1 MITSLA
7 PFTVFQ
13 ATSLALIMPMTAH
26 ASMGLESSD
35 VSGQIAELRAEIA
48 AMKQENNK
56 DWLTERRSA
65 EIRGVVQDVL
75 ADADTRTSL
84 QDSGATAGWKKG
96 FFLSSPDGNFSLKVS
111 GQLQVRYVLN
121 SRKGDQDLGPF
132 NPANTLYGFENRR
145 TKLSFSG
152 NVFDKS
158 WTYKIKGGFSRAG
171 GAFVLEDAYVQKK
184 LEGGLAIKVGQFK
197 APWMR
202 EELVS
207 SSKQLTVERS
217 IVNEYFN
224 QGYSQGIQLGYEA
237 DSLRAWVWTGDGIG
251 SRGFG
256 PGRANSKDTNWDRT
270 PTNYSFAGRAEYKI
284 SGDWS
289 QFKDFSSK
297 QGSGSGMMVGLSA
310 VTQRA
315 NKNLGANADGT
326 KVYGVTGDLTWDM
339 SGASLFVSGV
349 WTNVDS
355 PNAGGDS
362 NPWGVTIQ
370 GGYFVTESV
379 EAFVRYEYMD
389 YDPTLLTNVAKY
401 DGFTVGGNWFINS
414 SVKFS
419 ADFSYNFASLAAG
432 AFVAS
437 SAGFRTDEP
446 GEDGQ
451 WAVRAQL
458 QLLF

>member
-1 MITSLA
+1 MITFSTLLQ
-7 PFTVFQ
+7 T
-13 ATSLALIMPMTAH
+13 TSLVLVAPLAAD
-26 ASMGLESSD
+26 ASTSVESSD
-35 VSGQIAELRAEIA
+35 VAGQIAELREEITQL
-48 AMKQENNK
+48 KQENNEG
-56 DWLTERRSA
+56 WLTEQRSA

-75 ADADTRTSL
+75 ADADTRASF
-84 QDSGATAGWKKG
+84 QDSAATAGWKKG
-96 FFLSSPDGNFSLKVS
+96 FFLASPDGNFSLKVS

-121 SRKGDQDLGPF
+121 SRKADQKLGPF
-132 NPANTLYGFENRR
+132 NPPNTQWGFENRR

-158 WTYKIKGGFSRAG
+158 WTYKIKGAFARAG
-171 GAFVLEDAYVQKK
+171 GNFFLEDGYVQKK
-184 LEGGLAIKVGQFK
+184 LDGGLAIKVGQFK

-237 DSLRAWVWTGDGIG
+237 DSFRAWAWAGDGIG

-256 PGRANSKDTNWDRT
+256 PARFNSRNTNWDQT
-270 PTNYSFAGRAEYKI
+270 ATSYAFAGRAEYKI

-297 QGSGSGMMVGLSA
+297 RGSNSGMMAGVSA

-315 NKNLGANADGT
+315 NQNLSADVDGT
-326 KVYGVTGDLTWDM
+326 KVYGITGDFTWDM

-389 YDPTLLTNVAKY
+389 FDPSIRTNAAKY

-419 ADFSYNFASLAAG
+419 ADFSYNFSSLAAG

-451 WAVRAQL
+451 WAIRAQL

>member
-1 MITSLA
+1 MITFSTLLQ
-7 PFTVFQ
+7 T
-13 ATSLALIMPMTAH
+13 TSLVLVAPLAAY
-26 ASMGLESSD
+26 ASTSVESSD
-35 VSGQIAELRAEIA
+35 VAGQIAELREEIA
-48 AMKQENNK
+48 QLKQENNEG
-56 DWLTERRSA
+56 WLTEQRSA

-75 ADADTRTSL
+75 ADADTRASF
-84 QDSGATAGWKKG
+84 QDSAATAGWKKG
-96 FFLSSPDGNFSLKVS
+96 FFLASPDGNFSLKVG

-121 SRKGDQDLGPF
+121 SRKGDQKLGPL
-132 NPANTLYGFENRR
+132 NPPNTQWGFENRR

-158 WTYKIKGGFSRAG
+158 WTYKIKGAFSRSG
-171 GAFVLEDAYVQKK
+171 GDFVLEDGYVQKK
-184 LEGGLAIKVGQFK
+184 FDGGLAIKVGQFK

-237 DSLRAWVWTGDGIG
+237 DSFRAWAWAGDGIG

-256 PGRANSKDTNWDRT
+256 PARFNSRNTNWDQT
-270 PTNYSFAGRAEYKI
+270 ATSYAFAGRAEYKI

-297 QGSGSGMMVGLSA
+297 RGSGSGMMAGLSA

-315 NKNLGANADGT
+315 NENLSAKANGT
-326 KVYGVTGDLTWDM
+326 KVYGVTGDFTWDM

-355 PNAGGDS
+355 PTGDDS

-389 YDPTLLTNVAKY
+389 FDPSIRTNIAKY

-414 SVKFS
+414 SVRFS
-419 ADFSYNFASLAAG
+419 ADFSYNFSSLDSG

-437 SAGFRTDEP
+437 GAGFRADEP
-446 GEDGQ
+446 GENGQ
-451 WAVRAQL
+451 WAARAQL

>member
-1 MITSLA
+1 MITFSTLLQ
-7 PFTVFQ
+7 T
-13 ATSLALIMPMTAH
+13 TSLVLVAPLAAD
-26 ASMGLESSD
+26 ASTSVESSD
-35 VSGQIAELRAEIA
+35 VAGQIAELREEITQL
-48 AMKQENNK
+48 KQENNEG
-56 DWLTERRSA
+56 WLTEQRSA

-75 ADADTRTSL
+75 ADADTRASF
-84 QDSGATAGWKKG
+84 QDSAATAGWKKG
-96 FFLSSPDGNFSLKVS
+96 FFLASPDGNFSLKVS

-121 SRKGDQDLGPF
+121 SRKGDQKLGPF
-132 NPANTLYGFENRR
+132 NPPNTQWGFENRR

-158 WTYKIKGGFSRAG
+158 WTYKIKGAFARAG
-171 GAFVLEDAYVQKK
+171 GNFFLEDGYVQKK
-184 LEGGLAIKVGQFK
+184 LDGGLAIKVGQFK

-237 DSLRAWVWTGDGIG
+237 DSFRAWAWAGDGIG

-256 PGRANSKDTNWDRT
+256 PARFNSQNTNWDRT
-270 PTNYSFAGRAEYKI
+270 ATNYSFAGRAEYKI

-297 QGSGSGMMVGLSA
+297 RGSNSGMMAGVSA

-315 NKNLGANADGT
+315 NQNLSADVDGT
-326 KVYGVTGDLTWDM
+326 KVYGITGDFTWDM

-389 YDPTLLTNVAKY
+389 FDPSIRTNAAKY

-437 SAGFRTDEP
+437 SAGFRADEP

-451 WAVRAQL
+451 WAIRAQL

>member
-1 MITSLA
+1 MITFSTLLQTTVLVLVAPLA
-7 PFTVFQ
+7 
-13 ATSLALIMPMTAH
+13 ADASTSV
-26 ASMGLESSD
+26 ESSD
-35 VSGQIAELRAEIA
+35 VAGQIAELRAEIA
-48 AMKQENNK
+48 QLKQENNEG
-56 DWLTERRSA
+56 WLTEQRSA

-75 ADADTRTSL
+75 ADADTRTSF
-84 QDSGATAGWKKG
+84 QDSAATAGWKKG
-96 FFLSSPDGNFSLKVS
+96 FFLASPDGNFSLKVG

-121 SRKGDQDLGPF
+121 SRKGNTRLGPF
-132 NPANTLYGFENRR
+132 NPPNTQWGFENRR

-158 WTYKIKGGFSRAG
+158 WTYKIKGAFSRAG
-171 GAFVLEDAYVQKK
+171 GNFFLEDGYVQKK
-184 LEGGLAIKVGQFK
+184 LDGGLAIKVGQFK

-237 DSLRAWVWTGDGIG
+237 DSFRAWAWAGDGIG

-256 PGRANSKDTNWDRT
+256 PARSNSQNTNWDRT
-270 PTNYSFAGRAEYKI
+270 ATNYSFAGRAEYKI

-297 QGSGSGMMVGLSA
+297 RGSNSGMMAGVSA

-315 NKNLGANADGT
+315 NQNLSADADGT
-326 KVYGVTGDLTWDM
+326 KVYGITGDFTWDM

-389 YDPTLLTNVAKY
+389 FDPSIRTNAAKY

-419 ADFSYNFASLAAG
+419 ADFSYNFSSLAAG

-437 SAGFRTDEP
+437 SADFRTDEP

-451 WAVRAQL
+451 WAIRAQL

>member
-1 MITSLA
+1 MITFSTLLQTTVLVLVAPLA
-7 PFTVFQ
+7 
-13 ATSLALIMPMTAH
+13 ADASTSV
-26 ASMGLESSD
+26 ESSD
-35 VSGQIAELRAEIA
+35 VAGQIAELRAEIA
-48 AMKQENNK
+48 QLKQENNEG
-56 DWLTERRSA
+56 WLTEQRSA

-75 ADADTRTSL
+75 ADADTRTSF
-84 QDSGATAGWKKG
+84 QDSAATAGWKKG
-96 FFLSSPDGNFSLKVS
+96 FFLASPDGNFSLKVG

-121 SRKGDQDLGPF
+121 SRKGNTRLGPF
-132 NPANTLYGFENRR
+132 NPPNTQWGFENRR

-158 WTYKIKGGFSRAG
+158 WTYKIKGAFSRAG
-171 GAFVLEDAYVQKK
+171 GNFFLEDGYVQKK
-184 LEGGLAIKVGQFK
+184 LDGGLAIKVGQFK

-224 QGYSQGIQLGYEA
+224 QGFSQGIQLGYEA
-237 DSLRAWVWTGDGIG
+237 DSFRAWAWAGDGIG

-256 PGRANSKDTNWDRT
+256 PARSNSQNTNWDRT
-270 PTNYSFAGRAEYKI
+270 ATNYSFAGRAEYKI

-297 QGSGSGMMVGLSA
+297 RGSNSGMMAGVSA

-315 NKNLGANADGT
+315 NQNLSADADGT
-326 KVYGVTGDLTWDM
+326 KVYGITGDFTWDM

-437 SAGFRTDEP
+437 SAGFRADEP

-451 WAVRAQL
+451 WAIRAQL

>member
-1 MITSLA
+1 MITFSTLLQTTALVLVAPLA
-7 PFTVFQ
+7 
-13 ATSLALIMPMTAH
+13 ADASTSV
-26 ASMGLESSD
+26 ESSD
-35 VSGQIAELRAEIA
+35 VAGQIAELRAEIA
-48 AMKQENNK
+48 QLKQENNEG
-56 DWLTERRSA
+56 WLTEQRSA

-75 ADADTRTSL
+75 VDADTRASF
-84 QDSGATAGWKKG
+84 QDSAATAGWKKG
-96 FFLSSPDGNFSLKVS
+96 FFLASPDGNFSLKLS

-121 SRKGDQDLGPF
+121 SRKGNTRLGPL
-132 NPANTLYGFENRR
+132 NPPNTQWGFENRR

-158 WTYKIKGGFSRAG
+158 WTYKVKGAFSRAG
-171 GAFVLEDAYVQKK
+171 GNFFLEDGYVQKK
-184 LEGGLAIKVGQFK
+184 LDGGLAIKIGQFK

-207 SSKQLTVERS
+207 SSKQLTVDRS
-217 IVNEYFN
+217 IVNGYFK
-224 QGYSQGIQLGYEA
+224 QGYSQGAQLGYEA
-237 DSLRAWVWTGDGIG
+237 ESFRAWVWTGDGIG

-256 PGRANSKDTNWDRT
+256 PARFNSQNTNWDRT
-270 PTNYSFAGRAEYKI
+270 ATSYSFAGRAEFKI

-289 QFKDFSSK
+289 QFKDFSSTR
-297 QGSGSGMMVGLSA
+297 GSDSGMMAGVAA

-315 NKNLGANADGT
+315 NENLSADVDGT
-326 KVYGVTGDLTWDM
+326 KVYGITGDLTWDM

-389 YDPTLLTNVAKY
+389 FDPSTRTKVAQY

-414 SVKFS
+414 GVKFS

-437 SAGFRTDEP
+437 SAGFRADEP

-451 WAVRAQL
+451 WAIRAQL

>member
-1 MITSLA
+1 MITFSTLLQTTVLVLVAPLA
-7 PFTVFQ
+7 
-13 ATSLALIMPMTAH
+13 ADASTSV
-26 ASMGLESSD
+26 ESSD
-35 VSGQIAELRAEIA
+35 VAGQIAELRAEIA
-48 AMKQENNK
+48 QLKQENNEG
-56 DWLTERRSA
+56 WLTEQRSA

-75 ADADTRTSL
+75 ADADTRTSF
-84 QDSGATAGWKKG
+84 QDSAATAGWKKG
-96 FFLSSPDGNFSLKVS
+96 FFLASPDGNFSLKVS

-121 SRKGDQDLGPF
+121 SRKGNTRLGPF
-132 NPANTLYGFENRR
+132 NPPNTQWGFENRR

-158 WTYKIKGGFSRAG
+158 WTYKIKGAFSRAG
-171 GAFVLEDAYVQKK
+171 GNFFLEDGYVQKK
-184 LEGGLAIKVGQFK
+184 LDGGLAIKVGQFK

-237 DSLRAWVWTGDGIG
+237 DSFRAWAWAGDGIG

-256 PGRANSKDTNWDRT
+256 PARFNSQNTNWDRT
-270 PTNYSFAGRAEYKI
+270 ATNYSFAGRAEYKI

-297 QGSGSGMMVGLSA
+297 RGSNSGMMAGVSA

-315 NKNLGANADGT
+315 NQNLSADADGT
-326 KVYGVTGDLTWDM
+326 KVYGITGDFTWDM

-437 SAGFRTDEP
+437 SAGFRADEP

-451 WAVRAQL
+451 WAIRAQL

>member
-1 MITSLA
+1 MITFSTLLQTTVLVLVAPLA
-7 PFTVFQ
+7 
-13 ATSLALIMPMTAH
+13 ADASTSV
-26 ASMGLESSD
+26 ESSD
-35 VSGQIAELRAEIA
+35 VAGQIAELREEITQL
-48 AMKQENNK
+48 KQENNEG
-56 DWLTERRSA
+56 WLTEQRSA
-65 EIRGVVQDVL
+65 DIRGVVQDVL
-75 ADADTRTSL
+75 ADADTRASF
-84 QDSGATAGWKKG
+84 QDSAATAGWKKG
-96 FFLSSPDGNFSLKVS
+96 FFLASPDGNFSLKVS

-121 SRKGDQDLGPF
+121 SRKGNTRLGPF
-132 NPANTLYGFENRR
+132 NPPNTQWGFENRR

-158 WTYKIKGGFSRAG
+158 WTYKIKGAFSRAG
-171 GAFVLEDAYVQKK
+171 GNFFLEDGYVQKK
-184 LEGGLAIKVGQFK
+184 LDGGLAIKVGQFK

-237 DSLRAWVWTGDGIG
+237 DSFRAWAWAGDGIG

-256 PGRANSKDTNWDRT
+256 PARFNSQNTNWDRT
-270 PTNYSFAGRAEYKI
+270 ATNYSFAGRAEYKI

-297 QGSGSGMMVGLSA
+297 RGSNSGMMAGVSA

-315 NKNLGANADGT
+315 NQNLSADADGT
-326 KVYGVTGDLTWDM
+326 KVYGITGDFTWDM

-437 SAGFRTDEP
+437 SAGFRADEP

-451 WAVRAQL
+451 WAIRAQL

>member
-1 MITSLA
+1 A
-7 PFTVFQ
+7 
-13 ATSLALIMPMTAH
+13 
-26 ASMGLESSD
+26 
-35 VSGQIAELRAEIA
+35 
-48 AMKQENNK
+48 
-56 DWLTERRSA
+56 
-65 EIRGVVQDVL
+65 
-75 ADADTRTSL
+75 
-84 QDSGATAGWKKG
+84 
-96 FFLSSPDGNFSLKVS
+96 SPDGNFSLKVS

-121 SRKGDQDLGPF
+121 SRKGDQKLGPF
-132 NPANTLYGFENRR
+132 NPPNTQWGFENRR

-158 WTYKIKGGFSRAG
+158 WTYKIKGAFARAG
-171 GAFVLEDAYVQKK
+171 GNFFLEDGYVQKK
-184 LEGGLAIKVGQFK
+184 LDGGLAIKVGQFK

-207 SSKQLTVERS
+207 SSKQLTVDRS
-217 IVNEYFN
+217 IVNGYFR
-224 QGYSQGIQLGYEA
+224 QGYSQGVQLGYEA
-237 DSLRAWVWTGDGIG
+237 ESFRAWVWAGDGIG

-256 PGRANSKDTNWDRT
+256 PARFNSQNTNWDRT
-270 PTNYSFAGRAEYKI
+270 ATNYSFAGRAEYKI

-297 QGSGSGMMVGLSA
+297 RGSNSGMMAGVSA

-315 NKNLGANADGT
+315 NQNLSADVDGT
-326 KVYGVTGDLTWDM
+326 KVYGITGDFTWDM

-355 PNAGGDS
+355 PTGDDS

-389 YDPTLLTNVAKY
+389 FDPSIRTNAAKY

-414 SVKFS
+414 SVRFS

-437 SAGFRTDEP
+437 SAGFRADEP

-451 WAVRAQL
+451 WAIRAQL

>member
-1 MITSLA
+1 MITFSTLLQ
-7 PFTVFQ
+7 T
-13 ATSLALIMPMTAH
+13 TSLVLVAPLAAD
-26 ASMGLESSD
+26 ASTSVESSD
-35 VSGQIAELRAEIA
+35 VAGQIAELREEITQL
-48 AMKQENNK
+48 KQENNEG
-56 DWLTERRSA
+56 WLTEQRSA
-65 EIRGVVQDVL
+65 DIRGVVQDVL
-75 ADADTRTSL
+75 ADADTRASF
-84 QDSGATAGWKKG
+84 QDSAATAGWKKG
-96 FFLSSPDGNFSLKVS
+96 FFLASPDGNFSLKVS

-121 SRKGDQDLGPF
+121 SRKADQKLGPF
-132 NPANTLYGFENRR
+132 NPPNTQWGFENRR

-158 WTYKIKGGFSRAG
+158 WTYKIKGAFARAG
-171 GAFVLEDAYVQKK
+171 GNFFLEDGYVQKK
-184 LEGGLAIKVGQFK
+184 LDGGLAIKVGQFK

-237 DSLRAWVWTGDGIG
+237 DSFRAWAWAGDGIG

-256 PGRANSKDTNWDRT
+256 PARFNSQNTNWDRT
-270 PTNYSFAGRAEYKI
+270 ATNYSFAGRAEYKI

-297 QGSGSGMMVGLSA
+297 RGSNSGMMAGVSA

-315 NKNLGANADGT
+315 NQNLSADVDGT
-326 KVYGVTGDLTWDM
+326 KVYGITGDFTWDM

-389 YDPTLLTNVAKY
+389 FDPSIRTNAAKY

-414 SVKFS
+414 SVKFT

-437 SAGFRTDEP
+437 SAGFRADEP

-451 WAVRAQL
+451 WAIRAQL

>member
-1 MITSLA
+1 MITFSTLLQ
-7 PFTVFQ
+7 T
-13 ATSLALIMPMTAH
+13 TSLVLVAPLAAD
-26 ASMGLESSD
+26 ASTSVESSD
-35 VSGQIAELRAEIA
+35 VAGQIAELRAEIA
-48 AMKQENNK
+48 QLKQENNEG
-56 DWLTERRSA
+56 WLAEQRSA

-75 ADADTRTSL
+75 ADADTRASF
-84 QDSGATAGWKKG
+84 QDSAATAGWKKG
-96 FFLSSPDGNFSLKVS
+96 FFLASPDGNFSLKVS

-121 SRKGDQDLGPF
+121 SRKGNTRLGPF
-132 NPANTLYGFENRR
+132 NPPNTQWGFENRR

-158 WTYKIKGGFSRAG
+158 WTYKIKGAFSRAG
-171 GAFVLEDAYVQKK
+171 GNFFLEDGYVQKK
-184 LEGGLAIKVGQFK
+184 LDGGLAIKVGQFK

-237 DSLRAWVWTGDGIG
+237 DSFRAWAWAGDGIG

-256 PGRANSKDTNWDRT
+256 PARFNSQNTNWDRT
-270 PTNYSFAGRAEYKI
+270 ATNYSFAGRAEYKI

-297 QGSGSGMMVGLSA
+297 RGSNSGMMAGVSA

-315 NKNLGANADGT
+315 NQNLSADADGT
-326 KVYGVTGDLTWDM
+326 KVYGITGDFTWDM

-437 SAGFRTDEP
+437 SAGFRADEP

-451 WAVRAQL
+451 WAIRAQL

>member
-1 MITSLA
+1 MITFSTLLQTTVLVLVAPLA
-7 PFTVFQ
+7 
-13 ATSLALIMPMTAH
+13 ADASTSV
-26 ASMGLESSD
+26 ESSD
-35 VSGQIAELRAEIA
+35 VAGQIAELRAEIA
-48 AMKQENNK
+48 QLKQENNEG
-56 DWLTERRSA
+56 WLTEQRSA
-65 EIRGVVQDVL
+65 DIRGVVQDVL
-75 ADADTRTSL
+75 ADADTRASF
-84 QDSGATAGWKKG
+84 QDSAATAGWKKG
-96 FFLSSPDGNFSLKVS
+96 FFLASPDGNFSLKVS

-121 SRKGDQDLGPF
+121 SRKGNTRLGPF
-132 NPANTLYGFENRR
+132 NPPNTQWGFENRR

-158 WTYKIKGGFSRAG
+158 WTYKIKGAFSRAG
-171 GAFVLEDAYVQKK
+171 GNFFLEDGYVQKK
-184 LEGGLAIKVGQFK
+184 LDGGLAIKVGQFK

-237 DSLRAWVWTGDGIG
+237 DSFRAWAWAGDGIG

-256 PGRANSKDTNWDRT
+256 PARFNSQNTNWDRT
-270 PTNYSFAGRAEYKI
+270 ATNYSFAGRAEYKI

-297 QGSGSGMMVGLSA
+297 RGSNSGMMAGVSA

-315 NKNLGANADGT
+315 NQNLSADADGT
-326 KVYGVTGDLTWDM
+326 KVYGITGDFTWDM

-437 SAGFRTDEP
+437 SAGFRADEP

-451 WAVRAQL
+451 WAIRAQL

>member
-1 MITSLA
+1 MITFSTLLQTTVLVLVAPLA
-7 PFTVFQ
+7 
-13 ATSLALIMPMTAH
+13 ADASTSV
-26 ASMGLESSD
+26 ESSD
-35 VSGQIAELRAEIA
+35 VAGQIAELRAEIA
-48 AMKQENNK
+48 QLKQENNEG
-56 DWLTERRSA
+56 WLTEQRSA

-75 ADADTRTSL
+75 ADADTRTSF
-84 QDSGATAGWKKG
+84 QDSAATAGWKKG
-96 FFLSSPDGNFSLKVS
+96 FFLASPDGNFSLKVG

-121 SRKGDQDLGPF
+121 SRKGNTRLGPF
-132 NPANTLYGFENRR
+132 NPPNTQWGFENRR

-158 WTYKIKGGFSRAG
+158 WTYKIKGAFSRAG
-171 GAFVLEDAYVQKK
+171 GNFFLEDGYVQKK
-184 LEGGLAIKVGQFK
+184 LDGGLAIKVGQFK

-237 DSLRAWVWTGDGIG
+237 DSFRAWAWAGDGIG

-256 PGRANSKDTNWDRT
+256 PARFNSQNTNWDRT
-270 PTNYSFAGRAEYKI
+270 ATNYSFAGRAEYKI

-297 QGSGSGMMVGLSA
+297 RGSNSGMMAGVSA

-315 NKNLGANADGT
+315 NQNLSADADGT
-326 KVYGVTGDLTWDM
+326 KVYGVTGDFTWDM

-437 SAGFRTDEP
+437 SAGFRADEP

-451 WAVRAQL
+451 WAIRAQL

>member
-1 MITSLA
+1 MIAFFACSQMVFLVLAA
-7 PFTVFQ
+7 PF
-13 ATSLALIMPMTAH
+13 ATHFSHTSPPV
-26 ASMGLESSD
+26 EPSD
-35 VSGQIAELRAEIA
+35 VAGQIAELRTEIA
-48 AMKQENNK
+48 QLKQENLD
-56 DWLTERRSA
+56 DWLTEQRSA

-75 ADADTRTSL
+75 ADADTRASF
-84 QDSGATAGWKKG
+84 QDSAATAGWKKG
-96 FFLSSPDGNFSLKVS
+96 FFLASPDGNFSLKVS

-121 SRKGDQDLGPF
+121 SRKGNTRLGPL
-132 NPANTLYGFENRR
+132 NPPNTQWGFENRR

-158 WTYKIKGGFSRAG
+158 WTYKIKGAFARAG
-171 GAFVLEDAYVQKK
+171 GDFVLEDGYVQKK
-184 LEGGLAIKVGQFK
+184 FDGGLAIKVGQFK

-224 QGYSQGIQLGYEA
+224 QGFSQGIQLGYEA
-237 DSLRAWVWTGDGIG
+237 DSFRAWAWAGDGIG

-256 PGRANSKDTNWDRT
+256 PARSNSQNTNWDRT
-270 PTNYSFAGRAEYKI
+270 ATNYSFAGRAEYKI

-297 QGSGSGMMVGLSA
+297 RGSNSGMMAGVSA

-315 NKNLGANADGT
+315 NQNLSADADGT
-326 KVYGVTGDLTWDM
+326 KVYGITGDFTWDM

-437 SAGFRTDEP
+437 SAGFRADEP

-451 WAVRAQL
+451 WAIRAQL

>member
-1 MITSLA
+1 MITSLT

-158 WTYKIKGGFSRAG
+158 WTYKIKGAFSRAG

-237 DSLRAWVWTGDGIG
+237 DSFRAWVWTGPGLVPESG
-251 SRGFG
+251 SR
-256 PGRANSKDTNWDRT
+256 PTACQSPWAHSK
-270 PTNYSFAGRAEYKI
+270 
-284 SGDWS
+284 
-289 QFKDFSSK
+289 
-297 QGSGSGMMVGLSA
+297 
-310 VTQRA
+310 
-315 NKNLGANADGT
+315 
-326 KVYGVTGDLTWDM
+326 
-339 SGASLFVSGV
+339 
-349 WTNVDS
+349 
-355 PNAGGDS
+355 
-362 NPWGVTIQ
+362 
-370 GGYFVTESV
+370 
-379 EAFVRYEYMD
+379 
-389 YDPTLLTNVAKY
+389 
-401 DGFTVGGNWFINS
+401 
-414 SVKFS
+414 
-419 ADFSYNFASLAAG
+419 
-432 AFVAS
+432 
-437 SAGFRTDEP
+437 
-446 GEDGQ
+446 
-451 WAVRAQL
+451 
-458 QLLF
+458 